1 MAGAAFT
8 PLNLIL
14 SFYSFLMDVGVAV
27 CFALILAGYK
37 IKENRFK
44 ILTFTFLMA
53 IAGIALH
60 YFPHSLRN
68 LILLALSFVTVKFY
82 FQLPTGK
89 AVLVFFIF
97 ILLNFSQALAALVWR
112 YCFGISTAK
121 FMASPIIR
129 ILYPLSYNLPLAAFA
144 YASHRRRWRVLTGIS
159 RAQISLLKAALP
171 PAAQLVLLGIT
182 INELF
187 LGPESNPQNSTRA
200 VVLSLL
206 TAAIILSS
214 FFIWRTLCTAEKEA
228 AAAAQETLAEEMRKQ
243 IDAVRAQRHDF
254 INHIQIMLAL
264 LKEGRINALTS
275 FVDSLE
281 QEVNRLSAV

>member
-1 MAGAAFT
+1 
-8 PLNLIL
+8 
-14 SFYSFLMDVGVAV
+14 MDVGVAV
-27 CFALILAGYK
+27 CFALILVGYK

-44 ILTFTFLMA
+44 ILTFTLLMA

-60 YFPHSLRN
+60 HFPHSLRN
-68 LILLALSFVTVKFY
+68 LILLTLSFMTVKFY

-89 AVLVFFIF
+89 AVSVFFLF
-97 ILLNFSQALAALVWR
+97 VLFNFGQAIAALVWC
-112 YCFGISTAK
+112 YCFNISTAK

-144 YASHRRRWRVLTGIS
+144 YTSHRRRWRVLTGIS

-171 PAAQLVLLGIT
+171 PAVQLVLLGIT

-187 LGPESNPQNSTRA
+187 LGPESDPQNSA
-200 VVLSLL
+200 SVAAVLSLL
-206 TAAIILSS
+206 AAATILSS
-214 FFIWRTLCTAEKEA
+214 FFIWRTLRTAEKEA
-228 AAAAQETLAEEMRKQ
+228 ATAAQETLAEEMRKQ

-254 INHIQIMLAL
+254 INHVQIMLAL

-281 QEVNRLSAV
+281 QEVNRLSVV